1 MESEGRMERGWRLTR
16 MAWGVLIRDRTALVL
31 AFAQGLSN
39 AVIVVA
45 LFVLSG
51 WAQHPGQGS
60 RILLAALIAY
70 WPSTLVSTFI
80 GVALCAAAAAAMD
93 GGHLTLRQALG
104 VPARRPGQ
112 ILLWSLLSAGVG
124 LLIEQLASRIPFGG
138 RLLTWLAGVAW
149 SLGTLLVLPILALD
163 GCTAADC
170 VRRSSKLIKQRWGE
184 GLTGNLAIGAWSVIV
199 AVPLVTVVAAIDAS
213 TRSRV
218 AVWSAY
224 LTVIVLISSVSWAAT
239 RVFSVALYRYA
250 TDGNVAGPFSESD
263 LHQPF
268 RKRRGLFGRAA
279 ADQ

>member
-1 MESEGRMERGWRLTR
+1 MGSEGRMERGWRLTR
-16 MAWGVLIRDRTALVL
+16 MAWGVLIRDRTALIL
-31 AFAQGLSN
+31 ALAQGISS
-39 AVIVVA
+39 AAIVVA

-51 WAQHPGQGS
+51 WAQHPGQES

-70 WPSTLVSTFI
+70 WPATLVSTFI

-93 GGHLTLRQALG
+93 GGHLTLRQALA
-104 VPARRPGQ
+104 VPGRRPGQ

-124 LLIEQLASRIPFGG
+124 LVIEQLSSRIPLGG
-138 RLLTWLAGVAW
+138 RLVAWLAGVAW

-184 GLTGNLAIGAWSVIV
+184 GLTGNVAIGAWSVVI
-199 AVPLVTVVAAIDAS
+199 AIPLVIVVGAIDAW

-218 AVWSAY
+218 ATWSAY
-224 LTVIVLISSVSWAAT
+224 VAVIVLVGSVSWAAT

-250 TDGNVAGPFSESD
+250 TDGNATGPFSESD
-263 LHQPF
+263 LERPF
-268 RKRRGLFGRAA
+268 RKRGLFGGGSA
-279 ADQ
+279 